1 MVNGILI
8 DERDNVAV
16 VLKPME
22 KQELIRYMQREIA
35 DTVRVLDDIPIY
47 HKIAVRGIAKGPYV
61 IKYGEIIGIAMETIR
76 RGQHVHIHNI
86 ESTKKNEGE

>member
-35 DTVRVLDDIPIY
+35 DTV
-47 HKIAVRGIAKGPYV
+47 
-61 IKYGEIIGIAMETIR
+61 
-76 RGQHVHIHNI
+76 
-86 ESTKKNEGE
+86 